1 MVPGSSHSLGKT
13 TINKSR
19 HSIAGTSV
27 TCMKSLAVTYPG
39 NMALLKCEIYQH
51 GRVSG
56 VAETELIL
64 LIAHL
69 IRPSGSIPDVG

>member
-1 MVPGSSHSLGKT
+1 M
-13 TINKSR
+13 
-19 HSIAGTSV
+19 